1 MEFYKALQGVRVA
14 SLAVLLLF
22 LAGCFGG
29 DDGVICDK
37 KDDAFLRNSLI
48 RYFEKKGESEKV
60 PRLKIDGNARYSKNT
75 NWWVVAFTL
84 DGELYNALISCDGQL
99 ELTKPNSN

>member
-1 MEFYKALQGVRVA
+1 MEFYKALQGARVP

-22 LAGCFGG
+22 LGGCFGG
-29 DDGVICDK
+29 GDEVTCDR
-37 KDDAFLRNSLI
+37 KDDSFLRNSLI
-48 RYFEKKGESEKV
+48 HYFEKKGESEKI
-60 PRLKIDGNARYSKNT
+60 PRLKIDSKAQYSKNT

-99 ELTKPNSN
+99 ELTKPNPN